1 MIVPD
6 HVTAGWAATLAND
19 PLMTVESR
27 LHAHFVTEENE
38 EKQRRGERYALLE
51 GPPALVNAWLQWQL
65 VNNEAK
71 SRGLVV
77 RHTK

>member
-1 MIVPD
+1 MNVPD
-6 HVTAGWAATLAND
+6 HVTADWAASLAND

-27 LHAHFVTEENE
+27 LHAEFVTVENG

-51 GPPALVNAWLQWQL
+51 GSPALVNAWLQWQL
-65 VNNEAK
+65 VNNEVR

-77 RHTK
+77 RHAK

>member
-1 MIVPD
+1 MIVPER
-6 HVTAGWAATLAND
+6 VTAGWVATLDNG

-27 LHAHFVTEENE
+27 LHAEFVSEENE

-51 GPPALVNAWLQWQL
+51 GPPGLVNAWLQWQL
-65 VNNEAK
+65 VSNEAR

-77 RHTK
+77 RHK